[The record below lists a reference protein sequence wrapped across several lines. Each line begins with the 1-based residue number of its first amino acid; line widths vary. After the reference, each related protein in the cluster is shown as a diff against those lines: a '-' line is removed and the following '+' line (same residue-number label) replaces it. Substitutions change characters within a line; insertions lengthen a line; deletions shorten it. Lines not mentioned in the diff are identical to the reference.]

1 MRPFKFA
8 ARSALTTFFALALL
22 ACTSLPRD
30 GIDAAATPTPQVQL
44 VSLDGF
50 RPDYLELGITP
61 NLKRISEQG
70 VQAEWMTPS
79 YPSLTF
85 PNHFTIVTGK
95 RPDHNGI
102 VHNTM
107 RSTYR
112 SSSIWWWYPTTAWRP
127 SRRTGSW

>member
-1 MRPFKFA
+1 MHPFKFA
-8 ARSALTTFFALALL
+8 ARSALTTFFALVLL
-22 ACTSLPRD
+22 ACTSLPHN
-30 GIDAAATPTPQVQL
+30 DAGVAATPPQALL

-61 NLKRISEQG
+61 NLERISEHG

-95 RPDHNGI
+95 RPDNHGI
-102 VHNTM
+102 VHNSM
-107 RSTYR
+107 HDPALGKFSLGNREAVSDGR
-112 SSSIWWWYPTTAWRP
+112 
-127 SRRTGSW
+127 